1 MGIFGSGQ
9 RKTFDG
15 KNGVKITK
23 PLKVP
28 LDTQLYRLAELE
40 VLVGFPEGGEA
51 RPPDENGGSSD
62 MTNAALGYIHDNGV
76 PEQNIPARPFMT
88 PGVER
93 VRKEL
98 TAKLGQIAKAA
109 TKENAP
115 PDVVAVGL
123 TQVGLI
129 AQASI
134 KRQITDG
141 IGPPLSEATLR
152 ARARKKK
159 NSKGARME
167 LAARK
172 AGAAPSLDLAKPLL
186 DTNEMYKAINYVIR
200 PRKKRK

>member
-40 VLVGFPEGGEA
+40 VLVGFPDDGKPRTEE
-51 RPPDENGGSSD
+51 DGSSPD
-62 MTNAALGYIHDNGV
+62 MTNAALGYIHDNGM
-76 PEQNIPARPFMT
+76 PEQNIPARSFMT

-98 TAKLGQIAKAA
+98 TAKLGQLAKAV

-129 AQASI
+129 AQAGI

-141 IGPPLSEATLR
+141 IGPPLSDATLR

-159 NSKGARME
+159 GSKGAKME

-172 AGAAPSLDLAKPLL
+172 AGVAPSVDLAKPLL
-186 DTNEMYKAINYVIR
+186 DSTQMYKAINYVIR